1 MRVPHAW
8 QYLSLDRRSPH
19 LVCTVEQHHI
29 SEHSVLRPTSC
40 YARNAARILR
50 MAGGPSMREEFSKG
64 AVRTKAPP
72 CRQDAAI
79 ILQGEAQTAY
89 VVDRS

>member
-1 MRVPHAW
+1 MIWIEIYDVGSSGRDP
-8 QYLSLDRRSPH
+8 R

-29 SEHSVLRPTSC
+29 FEHSVLDPTTC
-40 YARNAARILR
+40 YARNAAPILG
-50 MAGGPSMREEFSKG
+50 MAGVTGMTEEFGKG

-72 CRQDAAI
+72 CRQDAAL